1 MSLVDAA
8 ASQYD
13 LRQYELM
20 LDRLDSFR
28 RGAISLR
35 KLVEDLRSLVEALER
50 PSPAWKEEF
59 VGEWWTLEQ
68 VYAVAIDRNELD
80 HLPTESQELVNM
92 AVASLRKMVVGAMS
106 STREAA
112 GPD

>member
-1 MSLVDAA
+1 MSPINGA
-8 ASQYD
+8 ASRYN

-20 LDRLDSFR
+20 LDRLEAHR

-35 KLVEDLRSLVEALER
+35 RLIQDLRSLVEALEL
-50 PSPAWKEEF
+50 PSSAWKDEF

-80 HLPTESQELVNM
+80 HLPTESQELVDT
-92 AVASLRKMVVGAMS
+92 AIASLRDMVVGAMS
-106 STREAA
+106 STRNAA
-112 GPD
+112 GPG

>member
-1 MSLVDAA
+1 MSLADAA

-13 LRQYELM
+13 LCQYELM
-20 LDRLDSFR
+20 LDRLEAFR

-35 KLVEDLRSLVEALER
+35 KLVEDLRSLVEALELS
-50 PSPAWKEEF
+50 SPAWKEEF

-80 HLPTESQELVNM
+80 DLPTESEQLVET
-92 AVASLRKMVVGAMS
+92 AVASLREMVVGAMNS
-106 STREAA
+106 IREAA
-112 GPD
+112 GPS